1 MKKEY
6 FLLLTFI
13 ITVAVQAQIK
23 STYNIGLLLDNT
35 TSEVNS
41 ILNELEDEITAV
53 VGEDALVKFPETS
66 RLVNYFDSNIA
77 LNHYDK
83 LANDPAVDIIIAF
96 GIVNNKVITK
106 ITNYVK
112 PTILFGALSKEL
124 IDKEVFS
131 LKKKNL
137 TPIWS
142 SLSYTNDIKL
152 LKKLSNPSKIGVII
166 EKTFTD
172 NLPILNVFKVI
183 ESELNVD
190 IKLIAF
196 NDVLDIT
203 SNLEGIDAVYF
214 AGGFYLNDTEIKKL
228 VSDIKN
234 VNINQVVFGNGTDE
248 ILDLIVRVFCNPNK
262 DKIITLP
269 PTYGMYDVIAKTNG
283 VENIEI
289 PLKSD
294 FSIDSERILGLKTS
308 NIKILFLCSPNN
320 PTGNSF
326 EINVLDNLIKKF
338 NGIVVIDEA
347 YIDFSSQK
355 SLINH
360 IDKYENLIITQT
372 MSKAYGM
379 AGIRLGMGFSNQKII
394 NYLNKIKPPYN
405 INVLTER
412 KALEELNKID
422 EIKKNI
428 DFVLN
433 QRKLLVS
440 SLEKLDFV
448 EKVYKSDANF
458 LLVKVDNADLRYN
471 QLSEKG
477 IIVRNRSNQPLC
489 QNCLR
494 ITIGTKIENNSL
506 IKTLNEL

>member
-1 MKKEY
+1 M
-6 FLLLTFI
+6 
-13 ITVAVQAQIK
+13 
-23 STYNIGLLLDNT
+23 NIDT
-35 TSEVNS
+35 
-41 ILNELEDEITAV
+41 
-53 VGEDALVKFPETS
+53 LV
-66 RLVNYFDSNIA
+66 R
-77 LNHYDK
+77 
-83 LANDPAVDIIIAF
+83 
-96 GIVNNKVITK
+96 NN
-106 ITNYVK
+106 VK
-112 PTILFGALSKEL
+112 NMSSYSSARDDYSGGA
-124 IDKEVFS
+124 D
-131 LKKKNL
+131 KNL
-137 TPIWS
+137 IYLDANESPFENGINR
-142 SLSYTNDIKL
+142 YPDNKHKN
-152 LKKLSNPSKIGVII
+152 LKTVISKNKNI
-166 EKTFTD
+166 
-172 NLPILNVFKVI
+172 NV
-183 ESELNVD
+183 
-190 IKLIAF
+190 
-196 NDVLDIT
+196 
-203 SNLEGIDAVYF
+203 
-214 AGGFYLNDTEIKKL
+214 
-228 VSDIKN
+228 
-234 VNINQVVFGNGTDE
+234 NQVVFGNGTDE
-248 ILDLIVRVFCNPNK
+248 ILDLIVRVFCNPSE

-294 FSIDSERILGLKTS
+294 FSIDTDKILDLKTS

-338 NGIVVIDEA
+338 NGIVVVDEA
-347 YIDFSSQK
+347 YIDFSSKQSLI
-355 SLINH
+355 SLIN
-360 IDKYENLIITQT
+360 DNNNLIITQT

-448 EKVYKSDANF
+448 EKIYKSDANF

-471 QLSEKG
+471 QLSKKG

>member
-1 MKKEY
+1 M
-6 FLLLTFI
+6 
-13 ITVAVQAQIK
+13 
-23 STYNIGLLLDNT
+23 NIDT
-35 TSEVNS
+35 
-41 ILNELEDEITAV
+41 
-53 VGEDALVKFPETS
+53 LV
-66 RLVNYFDSNIA
+66 R
-77 LNHYDK
+77 
-83 LANDPAVDIIIAF
+83 
-96 GIVNNKVITK
+96 NN
-106 ITNYVK
+106 VK
-112 PTILFGALSKEL
+112 NMSSYSSARDDYSGGA
-124 IDKEVFS
+124 D
-131 LKKKNL
+131 KNL
-137 TPIWS
+137 IYLDANESPFENGINR
-142 SLSYTNDIKL
+142 YPDNKHKN
-152 LKKLSNPSKIGVII
+152 LKTVISKNRNI
-166 EKTFTD
+166 
-172 NLPILNVFKVI
+172 NV
-183 ESELNVD
+183 
-190 IKLIAF
+190 
-196 NDVLDIT
+196 
-203 SNLEGIDAVYF
+203 
-214 AGGFYLNDTEIKKL
+214 
-228 VSDIKN
+228 
-234 VNINQVVFGNGTDE
+234 NQVVFGNGTDE

-269 PTYGMYDVIAKTNG
+269 PTYGMYNVIAKTNG

-294 FSIDSERILGLKTS
+294 FSIDTDKILDLKTS

-326 EINVLDNLIKKF
+326 EINILDNLIKKF
-338 NGIVVIDEA
+338 NGIVVVDEA

-379 AGIRLGMGFSNQKII
+379 AGIRLGVGFSNQKII

>member
-1 MKKEY
+1 MNIDT
-6 FLLLTFI
+6 L
-13 ITVAVQAQIK
+13 VRNNIK
-23 STYNIGLLLDNT
+23 NMSSYSSARDDYSG
-35 TSEVNS
+35 
-41 ILNELEDEITAV
+41 
-53 VGEDALVKFPETS
+53 G
-66 RLVNYFDSNIA
+66 
-77 LNHYDK
+77 
-83 LANDPAVDIIIAF
+83 AN
-96 GIVNNKVITK
+96 
-106 ITNYVK
+106 
-112 PTILFGALSKEL
+112 
-124 IDKEVFS
+124 
-131 LKKKNL
+131 KNL
-137 TPIWS
+137 IYLDANESPFENGINR
-142 SLSYTNDIKL
+142 YPDNKHKN
-152 LKKLSNPSKIGVII
+152 LKTVISKNKNI
-166 EKTFTD
+166 
-172 NLPILNVFKVI
+172 NV
-183 ESELNVD
+183 
-190 IKLIAF
+190 
-196 NDVLDIT
+196 
-203 SNLEGIDAVYF
+203 
-214 AGGFYLNDTEIKKL
+214 
-228 VSDIKN
+228 
-234 VNINQVVFGNGTDE
+234 NQVVFGNGTDE

-294 FSIDSERILGLKTS
+294 FSIDIDKISDLKTS

-326 EINVLDNLIKKF
+326 EINLLDNLIKKF
-338 NGIVVIDEA
+338 NGIVVVDEA

-355 SLINH
+355 SLTNL

-379 AGIRLGMGFSNQKII
+379 AGIRLGMGISNNKII
-394 NYLNKIKPPYN
+394 SYINKIKPPYN
-405 INVLTER
+405 VNTLTEN

-422 EIKKNI
+422 EVKKNI
-428 DFVLN
+428 DLVLN
-433 QRKLLVS
+433 KRKLLLS

-448 EKVYKSDANF
+448 EKIYKSDANF

-471 QLSEKG
+471 QLLEKG

>member
-1 MKKEY
+1 M
-6 FLLLTFI
+6 
-13 ITVAVQAQIK
+13 
-23 STYNIGLLLDNT
+23 NIDT
-35 TSEVNS
+35 
-41 ILNELEDEITAV
+41 
-53 VGEDALVKFPETS
+53 LV
-66 RLVNYFDSNIA
+66 R
-77 LNHYDK
+77 
-83 LANDPAVDIIIAF
+83 
-96 GIVNNKVITK
+96 NN
-106 ITNYVK
+106 VK
-112 PTILFGALSKEL
+112 NMSSYSSARDDYSGGA
-124 IDKEVFS
+124 D
-131 LKKKNL
+131 KNL
-137 TPIWS
+137 IYLDANESPFENGINR
-142 SLSYTNDIKL
+142 YPDNKHKN
-152 LKKLSNPSKIGVII
+152 LKTVISKNKNI
-166 EKTFTD
+166 
-172 NLPILNVFKVI
+172 NV
-183 ESELNVD
+183 
-190 IKLIAF
+190 
-196 NDVLDIT
+196 
-203 SNLEGIDAVYF
+203 
-214 AGGFYLNDTEIKKL
+214 
-228 VSDIKN
+228 
-234 VNINQVVFGNGTDE
+234 NQVVFGNGTDE
-248 ILDLIVRVFCNPNK
+248 ILDLIVRVFCNPSE

-294 FSIDSERILGLKTS
+294 FSIDTDKILDLKTS

-338 NGIVVIDEA
+338 NGIVVVDEA

-355 SLINH
+355 SLTNL

-379 AGIRLGMGFSNQKII
+379 AGIRLGMGISNNKII
-394 NYLNKIKPPYN
+394 NYINKIKPPYN
-405 INVLTER
+405 VNTLTEN
-412 KALEELNKID
+412 KALKELNKID

-428 DFVLN
+428 DLVLN
-433 QRKLLVS
+433 QRMLLLT

-448 EKVYKSDANF
+448 EKIYKSDANF

-471 QLSEKG
+471 QLLEKG

>member
-1 MKKEY
+1 M
-6 FLLLTFI
+6 
-13 ITVAVQAQIK
+13 
-23 STYNIGLLLDNT
+23 NIDT
-35 TSEVNS
+35 
-41 ILNELEDEITAV
+41 
-53 VGEDALVKFPETS
+53 LVRNNVKNMS
-66 RLVNYFDSNIA
+66 SYSSARDDYSGG
-77 LNHYDK
+77 
-83 LANDPAVDIIIAF
+83 AN
-96 GIVNNKVITK
+96 
-106 ITNYVK
+106 
-112 PTILFGALSKEL
+112 
-124 IDKEVFS
+124 
-131 LKKKNL
+131 KNL
-137 TPIWS
+137 IYLDANESPFENGINR
-142 SLSYTNDIKL
+142 YPDNKHKN
-152 LKKLSNPSKIGVII
+152 LKTVISKNKNI
-166 EKTFTD
+166 
-172 NLPILNVFKVI
+172 NV
-183 ESELNVD
+183 
-190 IKLIAF
+190 
-196 NDVLDIT
+196 
-203 SNLEGIDAVYF
+203 
-214 AGGFYLNDTEIKKL
+214 
-228 VSDIKN
+228 
-234 VNINQVVFGNGTDE
+234 NQVVFGNGTDE

-294 FSIDSERILGLKTS
+294 FSIDTDKILDLKTS

-338 NGIVVIDEA
+338 NGIVVVDEA

-355 SLINH
+355 SLTNL

-379 AGIRLGMGFSNQKII
+379 AGIRLGMGISNNKII
-394 NYLNKIKPPYN
+394 NYINKIKPPYN
-405 INVLTER
+405 VNTLTEN

-428 DFVLN
+428 DLVLS
-433 QRKLLVS
+433 QRKLLLS

-448 EKVYKSDANF
+448 EKIYKSDANF